1 MVNRQI
7 KVGIVGAG
15 KNTTLMHIPKLNAM
29 EGVEVISVCNRTLE
43 SSSRVAKE
51 HNIPHLYENWAD
63 LVDAEE
69 TNAICIGTWP
79 NMHHSVTMRALAQG
93 KHVLTEARM
102 AMNAQEAREMLA
114 ASFQNP
120 GTIAQIVPF
129 TGTFKVDRTISKII
143 SHGSL
148 GQLLY
153 IDMRVTDRKFVDYS
167 GALTWRQDRELSGY
181 NALTMG
187 MYYESLMRWVGPAAK
202 VQAMTEVFVPQRRD
216 ATGLLQA
223 VSIPDHIDVI
233 MRLVCGAQAR
243 LQFSAITGGA
253 RGSEVWIFG
262 SSGTLFVDLIDNL
275 IWQRTAP
282 SENFIP
288 IEISPDEQDDW
299 RVEEE
304 FVEAIRGEIP
314 VTRTSFVDGVRYM
327 EFTEAVTRSSQT
339 GSAIFLPL

>member
-1 MVNRQI
+1 MVNREI

-15 KNTTLMHIPKLNAM
+15 RNTTLMHIPRLNSIS
-29 EGVEVISVCNRTLE
+29 GVEVISVCNRTLE

-51 HNIPHLYENWAD
+51 HDIPHPYENWTD
-63 LVDAEE
+63 LVDSEE

-79 NMHHSVTMRALAQG
+79 NMHHAVTMRALARG

-102 AMNAQEAREMLA
+102 AMNTQEAREMLA

-120 GTIAQIVPF
+120 GAVAQIVPF

-143 SHGSL
+143 SQGSL
-148 GQLLY
+148 GQLLS
-153 IDMRVTDRKFVDYS
+153 IDMRVTDRRFVEPS
-167 GALTWRQDRELSGY
+167 GALTWRQDRALSGY

-187 MYYESLMRWVGPAAK
+187 MYYESLMRWTGPAAK

-216 ATGLLQA
+216 ATGLLQS
-223 VSIPDHIDVI
+223 VSIPDHIDV
-233 MRLVCGAQAR
+233 MAKLVCGAQAR
-243 LQFSAITGGA
+243 LQFSVVTGGA

-262 SSGTLFVDLIDNL
+262 SLGTLFVDLIDNL
-275 IWQRTAP
+275 IWHRTP
-282 SENFIP
+282 SSEDYIS

-339 GSAIFLPL
+339 GNAISLPL

>member
-1 MVNRQI
+1 
-7 KVGIVGAG
+7 
-15 KNTTLMHIPKLNAM
+15 
-29 EGVEVISVCNRTLE
+29 
-43 SSSRVAKE
+43 
-51 HNIPHLYENWAD
+51 
-63 LVDAEE
+63 
-69 TNAICIGTWP
+69 
-79 NMHHSVTMRALAQG
+79 
-93 KHVLTEARM
+93 
-102 AMNAQEAREMLA
+102 
-114 ASFQNP
+114 
-120 GTIAQIVPF
+120 
-129 TGTFKVDRTISKII
+129 
-143 SHGSL
+143 
-148 GQLLY
+148 
-153 IDMRVTDRKFVDYS
+153 
-167 GALTWRQDRELSGY
+167 
-181 NALTMG
+181 
-187 MYYESLMRWVGPAAK
+187 
-202 VQAMTEVFVPQRRD
+202 
-216 ATGLLQA
+216 
-223 VSIPDHIDVI
+223 